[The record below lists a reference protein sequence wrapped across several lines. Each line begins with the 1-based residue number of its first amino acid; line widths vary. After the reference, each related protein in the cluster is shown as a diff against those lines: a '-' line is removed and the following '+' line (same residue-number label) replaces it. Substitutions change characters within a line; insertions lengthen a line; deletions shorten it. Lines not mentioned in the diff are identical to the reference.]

1 MNKVTKLGFLKR
13 PVMTG
18 AAAIALG
25 FAAFGAGQVL
35 QPHDI
40 AAQAIRARPPAA
52 AAALPSF
59 ADLVERVAPA
69 VVAIEVVQRRSTEAP
84 SAADLEQIPPEF
96 RRFFEGR
103 QGGSRPREVRGG
115 GSGFFITP
123 NGHIVTNYHVVD
135 EATSIKV
142 TMKDGRELNATV
154 VGRDERTDLAV
165 LKVEGNNYPHVQF
178 EPNTNLRVGDWVVA
192 IGNPFGLG
200 GSASAGIVSG
210 LGRENVGSQNIADFI
225 QIDAP
230 INPGNSGGPT
240 FDMAGRVIGVNTSII
255 SQSGGNIGI
264 GFAIPASIA
273 QNVTQQIIR
282 AGHVTYGWLG
292 VGIQDLTP
300 EMAESFGLGATKGAI
315 VGSVTPGAPA
325 ANAGI
330 HRGDVILSFNGQ
342 AIEGAS
348 DLTRRVGQTIAGQTV
363 RLEVANPEGR
373 KRMVNVVIA
382 TRPSEKQLADNANG
396 DEPKPDS
403 PAAVAETT
411 LGLTLAP
418 LTAQARARLRLG
430 PNDGGLMVTAVD
442 DDSAAAERGIKVG
455 DAILEVN
462 GTSLTSTAQFR
473 AAVDAA
479 KAAHRTS
486 IGIYVT
492 RAQGAGGYVPLPVE

>member
-1 MNKVTKLGFLKR
+1 
-13 PVMTG
+13 MTG

-25 FAAFGAGQVL
+25 VAAFGAGQVL
-35 QPHDI
+35 QPKDI
-40 AAQAIRARPPAA
+40 QAQAIRARPPAA

-59 ADLVERVAPA
+59 ADLVDRVAPA
-69 VVAIEVVQRRSTEAP
+69 VVAIEVTQRVTRETP
-84 SAADLEQIPPEF
+84 SASDLEQIPPEF

-103 QGGSRPREVRGG
+103 GQGARPRAVHGG
-115 GSGFFITP
+115 GSGFFITA

-135 EATSIKV
+135 EASVIKV
-142 TMKDGRELNATV
+142 TLKDGRELTATV

-165 LKVEGNNYPHVQF
+165 LKVEGTGFPFVQF

-210 LGRENVGSQNIADFI
+210 LGRENVGSQNIASFI

-240 FDMAGRVIGVNTSII
+240 FDMAGRVIGVNTSIL

-292 VGIQDLTP
+292 VGIQDLTT
-300 EMAESFGLGATKGAI
+300 EMAESFGLGPIKGAI
-315 VGSVTPGAPA
+315 VGSVTAGAPA

-330 HRGDVILSFNGQ
+330 RRGDVILSFNGQ

-382 TRPSEKQLADNANG
+382 TRPSEKQLANNANG
-396 DEPKPDS
+396 DDSTPDNATQ
-403 PAAVAETT
+403 AAEAS

-418 LTAQARARLRLG
+418 LNAQTRARLRLN
-430 PNDGGLMVTAVD
+430 PDDGGLLITKVD
-442 DDSAAAERGIKVG
+442 EDSAASERGIRAG

-462 GTSLTSTAQFR
+462 GTSLTSFAQFN
-473 AAVDAA
+473 AAVEAA
-479 KAAHRTS
+479 KRANRPS
-486 IGIYVT
+486 IGIYVA
-492 RAQGAGGYVPLPVE
+492 RAQGGGGYVPLPVE